1 MASEMLKITGLKKT
15 FNKGE
20 AVEHKAL
27 QGINLSL
34 EPGEFVCVVG
44 SNGSGKSTLFNCI
57 AGSVM
62 PDAGKIELDGQNVTF
77 MRDYKRSR
85 HLSRVFQ
92 DPLMGTAPNLTIA
105 ENISLALGRSTN
117 LNPLGFAMSTDKRA
131 YIAQVLSKF
140 NIGLEDRL
148 DVKVGSLSGGQR
160 QTVCLLMAVIGKPK
174 LLLLD
179 EHTAALDPQA
189 TAKVLEMTV
198 EAVQM
203 NNTTT
208 IMITHDMN
216 DALKFGTRTLV
227 MHEGRFIA
235 DVSGD
240 ERERMS
246 VDDLVNLFHAHTA
259 EEFASDK
266 ALLR

>member
-1 MASEMLKITGLKKT
+1 MANEMLKIRGVKKT

-20 AVEHKAL
+20 SVEHKAL
-27 QGINLSL
+27 QGINLSMQQ
-34 EPGEFVCVVG
+34 GEFVCVIG
-44 SNGSGKSTLFNCI
+44 SNGAGKSTLFNCI

-62 PDAGKIELDGQNVTF
+62 PDAGKIELDGKDITF
-77 MRDYKRSR
+77 MSDYKRSR
-85 HLSRVFQ
+85 HMSRVFQ
-92 DPLMGTAPNLTIA
+92 DPLAGTAPNLTIA

-117 LNPLGFAMSTDKRA
+117 LNPLGFAMSEQKKE
-131 YIAQVLSKF
+131 YVAQVLSQFK
-140 NIGLEDRL
+140 IGLETRL

-160 QTVCLLMAVIGKPK
+160 QTVCLLMAVIGKPN

-189 TAKVLEMTV
+189 TNKVMEMTV
-198 EAVQM
+198 EAVEM

-208 IMITHDMN
+208 IMITHDMK

-235 DVSGD
+235 DVSG
-240 ERERMS
+240 EQRSHMS
-246 VDDLVNLFHAHTA
+246 VDDLVNLFHTNTGEAFT
-259 EEFASDK
+259 SDEV
-266 ALLR
+266 LLT